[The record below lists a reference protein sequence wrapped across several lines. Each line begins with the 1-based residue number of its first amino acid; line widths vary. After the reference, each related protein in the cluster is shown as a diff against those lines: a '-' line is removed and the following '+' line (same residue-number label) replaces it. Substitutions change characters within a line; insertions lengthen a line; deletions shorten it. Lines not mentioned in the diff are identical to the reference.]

1 MGAALQGGVL
11 AGDVKG
17 LLLLDV
23 TPLSLGMETMGG
35 VMHQAHRAQHHHPR
49 QEEPDLLHR
58 RRQPDLRWRS
68 TSCRASVRWPRTTR
82 PWAASSLDGIAPARR
97 GVPQIEVTFD
107 IDANGIVNVSAK
119 DLGTGKEQ
127 HITITSSTNM
137 SKEDIDKAVKEAEQF
152 AAEDAKRKEEVD
164 TRNQADQMV
173 YQSEKAMEEMRRQ
186 ARRQRARPSWRP
198 RSIS

>member
-1 MGAALQGGVL
+1 M
-11 AGDVKG
+11 
-17 LLLLDV
+17 
-23 TPLSLGMETMGG
+23 
-35 VMHQAHRAQHHHPR
+35 
-49 QEEPDLLHR
+49 
-58 RRQPDLRWRS
+58 
-68 TSCRASVRWPRTTR
+68 
-82 PWAASSLDGIAPARR
+82 
-97 GVPQIEVTFD
+97 PQIEVTFD

-173 YQSEKAMEEMRRQ
+173 YQSEKALERNEATRSTPATRS
-186 ARRQRARPSWRP
+186 ANWRA
-198 RSIS
+198 SINKLKEALKGTDIRGHQDRHRGV